1 MLLDLKGFDNDQKS
15 FICTLLSISGYKL
28 DEELYRD
35 YVQHSSIDILDT
47 FESMSFE
54 QQKRAFLVIG
64 ETLGY
69 LE

>member
-1 MLLDLKGFDNDQKS
+1 MLLNIKDFDDDQKS
-15 FICTLLSISGYKL
+15 FVCTLLSISGYKL
-28 DEELYRD
+28 DEKLYHD
-35 YVQHSSIDILDT
+35 YVQHSSIDILDA

-69 LE
+69 LK